1 MEDQNKEISIF
12 EVFMLRDGFGVSIH
26 PLIETEEGEF
36 VRNRLAEML
45 PEIAKQI
52 LNPTLITEIAGEGG
66 NMVIVNTGFKKN

>member
-12 EVFMLRDGFGVSIH
+12 EVFMLPDGFGVSIH

-52 LNPTLITEIAGEGG
+52 LNPTPITEIAVEGG
-66 NMVIVNTGFKKN
+66 NMVMVNTGFKKN